1 MTNYEIM
8 FIVKTTMESEKIKST
23 IEAMNKIRTDGKIK

>member
-8 FIVKTTMESEKIKST
+8 FIVKTTMESDKIKGT
-23 IEAMNKIRTDGKIK
+23 IDAMKKNHN